1 MAGSKRGRRWW
12 IVGIVVVVVL
22 VVAAP
27 FVYIHFIEGPAPAKL
42 SLPGTTGH
50 SSSSPGTA
58 GGTTVG
64 ASLDGVWAVGPGS
77 IVGYRVQETLIGQ
90 HATAVGRTRRI
101 SGSITISGTAVT
113 KGSFTVD
120 MASVVS
126 DQSERNAQFDGR
138 IMDVSKYPTSALV
151 LTSPI
156 RLGTVP
162 ADGTVKR
169 FAATGNLTMHG
180 VTRPVTFTVSAERR
194 GSTIYVLTDVPI
206 VFADWNIS
214 NPSIGG
220 FVTTQS
226 SGILEV
232 LLHLTQGS
240 ANAPVTGSSPTTPST
255 QGNGGPVTVPKT
267 TVPPLSVP
275 NG

>member
-1 MAGSKRGRRWW
+1 MPGSKRGRRWLL
-12 IVGIVVVVVL
+12 IAVVVVVL
-22 VVAAP
+22 LVAAP
-27 FVYIHFIEGPAPAKL
+27 FVYIHVIEGPAPAKL
-42 SLPGTTGH
+42 SLPGNAAG
-50 SSSSPGTA
+50 SSSPHGA
-58 GGTTVG
+58 SGGSTSA
-64 ASLDGVWAVGPGS
+64 ASLDGAWAVGPGS

-101 SGSITISGTAVT
+101 SGSITIAGTSVT

-138 IMDVSKYPTSALV
+138 IMDVSKYPTSTLV

-156 RLGTVP
+156 PLGTVP
-162 ADGTVKR
+162 PDGTVKK
-169 FAATGNLTMHG
+169 FAATGDLTMHG
-180 VTRPVTFTVSAERR
+180 VSKPVHFTVSAERR

-232 LLHLTQGS
+232 LLHLTKGS
-240 ANAPVTGSSPTTPST
+240 GNAPVTGPSSTTPSAP
-255 QGNGGPVTVPKT
+255 GSGGPVTVPKT

-275 NG
+275 GR